1 MTEVPILHFAPNT
14 CARVTLTALEEIGE
28 PFETRLIAFMAGEHR
43 KPEFLAI
50 NPAGKV
56 PALETADGVIVQ
68 NGAILIYLS
77 QVYPKA
83 GLLPQ
88 PEDAAGRAGILAE
101 LFRCSSDLHPLVTR
115 FVMAPMISI
124 EAADAPRI
132 RAKAAEGLV
141 MQLTPL
147 ERRLRE
153 QEWMLGQDWSIIDTY
168 LAWIW
173 FRITGAGFDQHEF
186 SALRR
191 HYDKASVRPSAR
203 AALECEEKAQAE
215 LKARGLF
222 FQPPPVGQLD

>member
-1 MTEVPILHFAPNT
+1 MTIRPILHFAPNT

-43 KPEFLAI
+43 RPDFLAI

-56 PALETADGVIVQ
+56 PALETAHGVIVQ
-68 NGAILIYLS
+68 NGAILSYLAQIY
-77 QVYPKA
+77 PEA

-88 PEDAAGRAGILAE
+88 PEDAAGRAGILSE

-115 FVMAPMISI
+115 FVMAPMIST
-124 EAADAPRI
+124 EADDAPRI
-132 RAKAAEGLV
+132 RAKAGEGLV
-141 MQLTPL
+141 MQLSPL
-147 ERRLRE
+147 ERRLNE
-153 QEWMLGQDWSIIDTY
+153 QEWMLGQDWSILDSY

-186 SALRR
+186 PALRR
-191 HYDKASVRPSAR
+191 HYAEASRRPSAQ
-203 AALECEEKAQAE
+203 AALEREEKAQAE

-222 FQPPPVGQLD
+222 FQPPPVAQLD